1 MGRTLA
7 IGTYLERR
15 TWLHGVEPEA
25 KAIALLLLTIATF
38 GARGSLGLALVAAEL
53 VAGIVTCH
61 VSPRTVARAIAPTAV
76 VLVFALLANAL
87 VVDGSGDVALAGR
100 LGVSIAGATRGAFAV
115 ARIVLLVGLVCLVS
129 STTTAPQLA
138 DGLVRLLTPLG
149 AAGVPVGDV
158 AMVVSLALRLIPE
171 TVGEFDRIV
180 LAQRARGV
188 RFDEGGPLRRL
199 GRYASVVIPL
209 TVALF
214 QRSDDLAGA
223 MRDRCYSGRAPERA
237 RWGTWS
243 CCLVALA
250 ALTMAACLCLA

>member
-1 MGRTLA
+1 MGRALA
-7 IGTYLERR
+7 IGTYLQRR

-25 KAIALLLLTIATF
+25 KALALLLLTIATF
-38 GARGSLGLALVAAEL
+38 GSRSPLGLALVAAEL

-61 VSPRTVARAIAPTAV
+61 VSPRTVARAIAPTTV
-76 VLVFALLANAL
+76 VLAFALLANAF
-87 VVDGSGDVALAGR
+87 VADGSGDMALAGT
-100 LGVSIAGATRGAFAV
+100 LGISTAGALRGTLAV

-129 STTTAPQLA
+129 STTTGPQLA
-138 DGLVRLLTPLG
+138 DGLVRLLAPLG
-149 AAGVPVGDV
+149 VAEVPVGDV

-171 TVGEFDRIV
+171 TVEEFDRIV
-180 LAQRARGV
+180 LAQRARGA

-223 MRDRCYSGRAPERA
+223 MRDRCYSGRAPERIHWGA
-237 RWGTWS
+237 RSRG
-243 CCLVALA
+243 LAAVAL
-250 ALTMAACLCLA
+250 LTMAACLWLV